1 MQSIALHPVQVSLP
15 ITINLVSLTRR
26 WLATSHGLYFVSIN
40 RVALVPGHDG
50 VGAAVADVLP
60 NDVPE
65 RSGHHQGRRDGRRE
79 QGEPHGRVAA
89 PAALPR
95 LLRPSKLA
103 TCMHGLIA
111 VTYPVFYRFCLLNAE
126 HYAYVMCRAATRL
139 FCCLAW
145 NKTLSRT

>member
-1 MQSIALHPVQVSLP
+1 MWALASGHHNHHVPEMPKPACGYIYLHGMQSIALHPVQVSLP

-26 WLATSHGLYFVSIN
+26 SLARSHGLYFVSIS

-65 RSGHHQGRRDGRRE
+65 RSGHYQGRRDGCRQ

-103 TCMHGLIA
+103 TCIA
-111 VTYPVFYRFCLLNAE
+111 
-126 HYAYVMCRAATRL
+126 
-139 FCCLAW
+139 
-145 NKTLSRT
+145 